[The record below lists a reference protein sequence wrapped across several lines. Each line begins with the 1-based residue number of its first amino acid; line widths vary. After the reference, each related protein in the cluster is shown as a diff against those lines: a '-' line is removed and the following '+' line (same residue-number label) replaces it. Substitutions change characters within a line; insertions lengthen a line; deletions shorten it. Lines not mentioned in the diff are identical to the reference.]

1 MFPDVLLYVIPNQVI
16 VDSEYSNVTR
26 PSLFYAIL
34 IPLWENK
41 YCAAVKVD
49 LIHGNKTTNKT
60 FSAMHTT

>member
-34 IPLWENK
+34 IPL
-41 YCAAVKVD
+41 
-49 LIHGNKTTNKT
+49 
-60 FSAMHTT
+60 